1 MNLLSFAK
9 ELEQVA
15 IAFYDECAQ
24 STKTKEFS
32 GIFAA
37 LAREERKH
45 YEIFEK
51 WEKKERLPDLE
62 QVVPQVTEILKLFDG
77 LSEQFHVSSGEFF
90 SRSQIFGMAV
100 ELEKKSIDH
109 YRKILESTDRELAVH
124 HTLIELIIAQEEGHI
139 EVINAL
145 AEFLRH
151 PGEWLENAEFNHQEE
166 F

>member
-9 ELEQVA
+9 ELEQ
-15 IAFYDECAQ
+15 IAFAFYEECAQ

-45 YEIFEK
+45 FEIFEK

-62 QVVPQVTEILKLFDG
+62 QVVPQVTEVLAIFDG

-90 SRSQIFGMAV
+90 SRSQIFGMAI
-100 ELEKKSIDH
+100 ELERKSIDH
-109 YRKILESTDRELAVH
+109 YHRILESTDKEISIHRKLV
-124 HTLIELIIAQEEGHI
+124 ELIIAQEESHI

-151 PGEWLENAEFNHQEE
+151 PGEWLENAEFRHQEE
-166 F
+166 Y